1 MLPSPVSP
9 ESASDVDPASIQ
21 ARSACG
27 PGVEVLRRS
36 RAPGAVQLP
45 AGHREHLLMCTV
57 GAPIGGVAAKSVLRT
72 ETGVHQWGDFP
83 RGHISFIPAGLPI
96 DWEWNYASR
105 SVHLTIRPEFLDALA
120 QEMEIPNGVE
130 LEMRP
135 AFRVLEESLSR
146 PLLEL
151 GAEAAANGKGS
162 RLATSSLLTVIGVRL
177 LRFAAAG
184 PGTDRK
190 EPASSAGL
198 AAAIRHRCVEMM
210 EDRLYEN
217 VSLAELAGEFRL
229 SPFHFA
235 RLFKEATGFP
245 PHEYQLQLRV
255 RRAQKLLLQTPR
267 RTVAEIACELGF
279 ADESHLRRHFKR
291 IVGMTPGQ
299 FRR

>member
-1 MLPSPVSP
+1 M
-9 ESASDVDPASIQ
+9 
-21 ARSACG
+21 
-27 PGVEVLRRS
+27 RS
-36 RAPGAVQLP
+36 RPPGAVQLP
-45 AGHREHLLMCTV
+45 AGHREHLLMCSV
-57 GAPIGGVAAKSVLRT
+57 GAPIDGVTAKSVLKT
-72 ETGVHQWGDFP
+72 ETGVHQWDDFP

-105 SVHLTIRPEFLDALA
+105 SVHLTIRPEFLNALA
-120 QEMEIPNGVE
+120 QEMEIPNGAE
-130 LEMRP
+130 RAMRP
-135 AFRVLEESLSR
+135 SFRKFEESLSR

-151 GAEAAANGKGS
+151 RAEAAANSKGS

-177 LRFAAAG
+177 LRLAAAG
-184 PGTDRK
+184 PGRDRK

-198 AAAIRHRCVEMM
+198 AAAIRHRCVELM
-210 EDRLYEN
+210 EDRLDEN
-217 VSLAELAGEFRL
+217 VSLADLAGEFRL

-255 RRAQKLLLQTPR
+255 RRAQQLLMQSPR

>member
-1 MLPSPVSP
+1 
-9 ESASDVDPASIQ
+9 
-21 ARSACG
+21 
-27 PGVEVLRRS
+27 
-36 RAPGAVQLP
+36 
-45 AGHREHLLMCTV
+45 MCTV

-105 SVHLTIRPEFLDALA
+105 SVHLAIRPEFLDALA
-120 QEMEIPNGVE
+120 REMEIPNGAE
-130 LEMRP
+130 LELRP
-135 AFRVLEESLSR
+135 TFRVLEESLSR
-146 PLLEL
+146 PLVEL

-162 RLATSSLLTVIGVRL
+162 RLATSSLITVIGVRL

-184 PGTDRK
+184 RGTDRK
-190 EPASSAGL
+190 GSASSAGL

-210 EDRLYEN
+210 QDRLDEN
-217 VSLAELAGEFRL
+217 VSLAELAGELRL